1 MKEDNRL
8 WVMKVN
14 RAIKLY
20 PYSPQAG
27 AEIGYTTMNLPRSMF
42 PDLVEGG
49 VIEVELNVANKVN
62 ADQTYFE
69 AKLAAILDPLAKM
82 LSEKNKAYGNSAL
95 DPIGIF
101 SEANAVEIL
110 KVSIDHKLSR
120 IARGKEYANE
130 DSVTDL
136 IGYLLILKMALNE
149 EE

>member
-69 AKLAAILDPLAKM
+69 ARLAAILDPLAKM
-82 LSEKNKAYGNSAL
+82 LSEKNKSYGDSAL
-95 DPIGIF
+95 NPVKVF
-101 SEANAVEIL
+101 SQADAVENI
-110 KVSIDHKLSR
+110 KISIDHKLSR
-120 IARGKEYANE
+120 LARGAEYANE
-130 DSVTDL
+130 DTVTDL
-136 IGYLLILKMALNE
+136 IGYLLLLKMALKE
-149 EE
+149 E